1 MAASAPIRRIE
12 EAPGTYRTA
21 QGEERGQFFAV
32 PYALMPCVF
41 RAYDLLFEAD
51 CHLLLYVWQRTG
63 GWPKLTGYRPQRI
76 TIPELMNGRVGY
88 QHDYGAHKCRQAL
101 LDAKDRMIWLGL
113 LYEEAERPG
122 DPRSPRRYAL
132 IDPSNPGRGPY
143 QTTDGT
149 WEIRLMDG
157 AGGLRYPIDPASL
170 PDRPATPEQYRGLL
184 DRLDAGL
191 LDRSGWSILQTSTG
205 LLDRPEK
212 TRRAFPQKAPQAG
225 IDNSLD
231 NISRKENLD
240 KGAAYAAPISADSQ
254 RKNKGLLDNIP
265 SGISIAKNNE
275 NTARS
280 DNEALPQAQQLTNTG
295 QAVLFPAI
303 AMPAQ
308 PQPAEMQQRRVSS
321 SRRDTRP
328 TMKRKQPAQNELYA
342 VWKQILP
349 SATERQAKSTIIGLA
364 ELANPEKMMGYPV
377 TPGELPALMYQVM
390 DWRDRNTNEH
400 YTPTPRLL
408 AEWIDKI
415 RRQVANTPAPR
426 VRAWLN
432 WQMQQVEE
440 APGVANELVRLIEL
454 VQAFDPYLRGD
465 PSAVPSTALD
475 VGEVPVRATITEVP
489 DSELPDEAIAMEEV
503 EDFSWTA
510 RLQQFVPDGDRKR
523 DCTSQRDVRM
533 LWGFVRDALRPGLNT
548 ARRQHLDALIPAW
561 DPEHPSDLL
570 LLGSSDYGVRFVE
583 LTLLRDIDEQ
593 VGKLLSRFF
602 VRATLVVVPQWVIDQ
617 VGGTAQKE

>member
-12 EAPGTYRTA
+12 EAPSTYRTA
-21 QGEERGQFFAV
+21 QGEERGQFFAI

-51 CHLLLYVWQRTG
+51 CHLLLYIWQRTG

-76 TIPELMNGRVGY
+76 TIPELMNGRGGY
-88 QHDYGAHKCRQAL
+88 QHDYGAHKCRQAI
-101 LDAKDRMIWLGL
+101 LDAKDRMVWLGL

-122 DPRSPRRYAL
+122 DPHSPRRYAL

-143 QTTDGT
+143 QTADGT

-157 AGGLRYPIDPASL
+157 AGGLRYPVDPASL
-170 PDRPATPEQYRGLL
+170 LDRPATPEQYRDLS

-191 LDRSGWSILQTSTG
+191 LDRSGWSILQNSTD

-212 TRRAFPQKAPQAG
+212 SRRAFPQKAPQAG

-231 NISRKENLD
+231 NISKKENLD
-240 KGAAYAAPISADSQ
+240 KSAAYAAPVSADTQ
-254 RKNKGLLDNIP
+254 GKNKGLSDNTP
-265 SGISIAKNNE
+265 SGVSIAKDNG

-280 DNEALPQAQQLTNTG
+280 DNEAPPQAQQLTKTS

-321 SRRDTRP
+321 SRRGPRP
-328 TMKRKQPAQNELYA
+328 TMKRKQLPQNALYA
-342 VWKQILP
+342 VWKEILP

-426 VRAWLN
+426 VQAWLN
-432 WQMQQVEE
+432 WQMQQAEG
-440 APGVANELVRLIEL
+440 APDPADELAHLIET
-454 VQAFDPYLRGD
+454 VQAFELYLRGGYSTD
-465 PSAVPSTALD
+465 SSAALEIEEEAQVELEGAAAD
-475 VGEVPVRATITEVP
+475 GEQ
-489 DSELPDEAIAMEEV
+489 PDEVASADEV
-503 EDFSWTA
+503 EDFSWTT

-523 DCTSQRDVRM
+523 GGNSQRDVGM

-561 DPEHPSDLL
+561 DPEYPSDLL

-593 VGKLLSRFF
+593 IGKLLSRFF

-617 VGGTAQKE
+617 VGGAAQKE